1 MSSSYWDNAATEIDK
16 MTVKEW
22 LDKLTDENWH
32 TERVLVETIIDG
44 RDDLINRAC
53 KVRLQHSKD
62 GHLTDE
68 NYKERRAICKA
79 LEEEY

>member
-1 MSSSYWDNAATEIDK
+1 MWEQSSTEIDK
-16 MTVKEW
+16 MTVEQF
-22 LDKLTDENWH
+22 LDMLTDWNWH
-32 TERVLVETIIDG
+32 TERVLIETIIDG

-68 NYKERRAICKA
+68 NWKERMAIIK
-79 LEEEY
+79 EMENQND

>member
-1 MSSSYWDNAATEIDK
+1 MWEQSSTEIDK
-16 MTVKEW
+16 MTVKQF
-22 LDKLTDENWH
+22 LDMLTDWNWH
-32 TERVLVETIIDG
+32 TERVLIETIIDG

-68 NYKERRAICKA
+68 NWKERMAIIK
-79 LEEEY
+79 EMEREDD

>member
-1 MSSSYWDNAATEIDK
+1 MWEQSSTEIDK
-16 MTVKEW
+16 MTVKQF
-22 LDKLTDENWH
+22 LDMLTDWNWH
-32 TERVLVETIIDG
+32 TERVLIETIIDG

-68 NYKERRAICKA
+68 NWKERMAIIK
-79 LEEEY
+79 EMENQND

>member
-1 MSSSYWDNAATEIDK
+1 MWEQSSVEIEK
-16 MTVKEW
+16 MTVKQF
-22 LDKLTDENWH
+22 LDMLTDWNWH
-32 TERVLVETIIDG
+32 TERVLIETIIDG

-68 NYKERRAICKA
+68 NWKERMAIIK
-79 LEEEY
+79 EMENQND

>member
-1 MSSSYWDNAATEIDK
+1 MWEQSSTDIDK
-16 MTVKEW
+16 MTVKQF
-22 LDKLTDENWH
+22 LDMLTDWNWH
-32 TERVLVETIIDG
+32 TERVLIETIIDG

-68 NYKERRAICKA
+68 NWKERMAIVK
-79 LEEEY
+79 EMENEND